1 MALKHYWFSARYGKT
16 CSMILLDS
24 FGAFFMGFLQPH
36 LCHEVAK
43 ALQPE
48 PTALP
53 KTEVKTAA
61 GLKRDD

>member
-1 MALKHYWFSARYGKT
+1 MPNADKLLV
-16 CSMILLDS
+16 LLDS
-24 FGAFFMGFLQPH
+24 FGGFFMVFLQPH
-36 LCHEVAK
+36 PCHEVAK

-53 KTEVKTAA
+53 TEVKTAA

>member
-1 MALKHYWFSARYGKT
+1 
-16 CSMILLDS
+16 MILLDS
-24 FGAFFMGFLQPH
+24 FGAFFMSFLQPN